1 MLLAGLKNQRPL
13 FNSRSV
19 HYEMPA
25 YPNWYRERF
34 ERPSVYR
41 SEFESRCGYKHMYV
55 YCRHKML
62 LYAN

>member
-41 SEFESRCGYKHMYV
+41 SEFESRCGYKHIYV
-55 YCRHKML
+55 YML